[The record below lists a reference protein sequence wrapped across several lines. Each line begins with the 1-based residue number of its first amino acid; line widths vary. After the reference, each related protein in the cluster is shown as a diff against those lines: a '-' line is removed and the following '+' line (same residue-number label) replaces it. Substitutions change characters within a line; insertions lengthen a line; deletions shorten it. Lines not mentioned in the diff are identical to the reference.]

1 MVLRRSRG
9 SAAGNIIT
17 ILLLLGIVA
26 LGAWLWLGKKP
37 DAPASGSANTA
48 ANGSAPTA
56 KSDTG
61 IAKPDGDVPTPI
73 EPVTGTPTLEA
84 ANTFVPK
91 DNILRID
98 ISEYAGYGG
107 LIVANGGL
115 EPNAD
120 SFFAKEYGFKVAI
133 SMSEDETWSPLNN
146 GRLAA
151 TATTT
156 DALAVLGRQFDAVVP
171 VQIGYSRGA
180 DMVVVDK
187 GIASINHL
195 AGKTLAASQ
204 FNESEFFIRYL
215 AQEAG
220 VPVTVL
226 RDLDSKPAAGSLGLV
241 FYEDA
246 FTACDAYQH
255 ELASGSGRLNGC
267 VGWTPKT
274 DEVIEASNG
283 AAKALVSNRNL
294 LVVAD
299 ILAVNKGFAKAH
311 PEMVK
316 GLVHGILEGN
326 RRLRDNQ
333 AENIA
338 VVAKAFKWSE
348 ADARDELAHV
358 HLSNLPENRA
368 FFAGTIDSAGSF
380 GGIFQS
386 SVLAYGSVIRNPTD
400 PARFMDTSFLD
411 GLAKRSPFSEQ
422 KIAIA
427 PIRTASQ
434 SALEGDPLLS
444 KDIRFFFEPNSSNL
458 DRNAAQNQ
466 EYLQT
471 IKRFLQVSPGSTVLL
486 RGHVDNARVNEFRQ
500 SGGEQLVQS
509 MALKAMELS
518 RQRALAVH
526 DALLAKF
533 PEIDKSRVEAVG
545 RGWEEPSGA
554 TDNALNR
561 RVEVQWFTIE

>member
-1 MVLRRSRG
+1 MVSRRLARG

-26 LGAWLWLGKKP
+26 LGAWLWLFRKS
-37 DAPASGSANTA
+37 DAPAEGQTQSQTA
-48 ANGSAPTA
+48 PSQPQGE
-56 KSDTG
+56 TG
-61 IAKPDGDVPTPI
+61 VAKPEGDAPQPI
-73 EPVTGTPTLEA
+73 EPVVGTPTLEA
-84 ANTFVPK
+84 ANTYVPK
-91 DNILRID
+91 DNTIRID

-115 EPNAD
+115 DPNPD
-120 SFFAKEYGFKVAI
+120 SFFAKEYGFKVQI
-133 SMSEDETWSPLNN
+133 TMSEEETWSPLNN
-146 GRLAA
+146 GKLAA

-180 DMVVVDK
+180 DMVVVDR
-187 GIASINHL
+187 GITSVNAL

-220 VPVTVL
+220 VRVTVL
-226 RDLDSKPAAGSLGLV
+226 RDTDSKPSPGALGLV
-241 FYEDA
+241 FYNDA
-246 FTACDAYQH
+246 FEACDAYQH
-255 ELASGSGRLNGC
+255 DLASGTKRLNGC

-274 DEVIEASNG
+274 EEVVEASNG
-283 AAKALVSNRNL
+283 AAKVLVSNRNL
-294 LVVAD
+294 LVIAD
-299 ILAVNKGFAKAH
+299 VLAVNKGFAKAN
-311 PEMVK
+311 PKMVQ

-348 ADARDELAHV
+348 ADAKDELSRV
-358 HLSNLPENRA
+358 HLSNAPENRA

-386 SVLAYGSVIRNPTD
+386 SVLAYGSLIRNAAD
-400 PARFMDTSFLD
+400 PARFIDSAALD
-411 GLAKRSPFSEQ
+411 LVAKRSPFAEQ
-422 KIAIA
+422 QIAIA
-427 PIRTASQ
+427 PIRTATQ
-434 SALEGDPLLS
+434 AALEGDPLLS

-458 DRNAAQNQ
+458 DRNAPQNQ

-471 IKRFLQVSPGSTVLL
+471 IKRFLQVSPGSTVVL
-486 RGHVDNARVNEFRQ
+486 RGHVDNARINEFRQ
-500 SGGEQLVQS
+500 SGGDQLVQS

-518 RQRALAVH
+518 RQRAMAVH
-526 DALLAKF
+526 DALLAKYTD
-533 PEIDKSRVEAVG
+533 IDKSRVEAVG
-545 RGWEEPSGA
+545 RGWEEPTES
-554 TDNALNR
+554 TDPAQNR